1 MGHFIALLVAFCFGT
16 LFGFILGVVLA
27 MGNKKE

>member
-1 MGHFIALLVAFCFGT
+1 MGHFIALLVAFCFGA
-16 LFGFILGVVLA
+16 LFGFMIGVVLA